1 MLKLLGHDARLI
13 LHALGMRGLHRRLL
27 QKQSLCHSV
36 TVHQPSVAGCLSS
49 CQTDIC
55 SCARALQFF
64 NLSWLV
70 FGAALISPCIPLSRY
85 RPVPFLFAAFV
96 IMSSRFVF
104 DCVFIAQ
111 LVLWYFSFEGLHGL
125 GLGGPN
131 GGPGCRPPSRSKSRG
146 HYCHCPL
153 WCFRYLVCNRSP
165 S

>member
-1 MLKLLGHDARLI
+1 MPQ
-13 LHALGMRGLHRRLL
+13 RRCAPTVSGWMS
-27 QKQSLCHSV
+27 SLVSDRHM
-36 TVHQPSVAGCLSS
+36 QL
-49 CQTDIC
+49 
-55 SCARALQFF
+55 R
-64 NLSWLV
+64 
-70 FGAALISPCIPLSRY
+70 PCIAVFQSFLACVWRCIDFAMSSPISLSTCAI
-85 RPVPFLFAAFV
+85 LFATFV

-153 WCFRYLVCNRSP
+153 WCFRYLVCNRGHS
-165 S
+165 